1 MMHCEEQ
8 EMSMK
13 EKLLWLLALAVI
25 AAVFY
30 FSGDGFYRY
39 PCQDPLNWT
48 APECQPP
55 ACSANKTCPS
65 SLIGELNV
73 P

>member
-1 MMHCEEQ
+1 MR
-8 EMSMK
+8 
-13 EKLLWLLALAVI
+13 EKLLWVAALAIV

-39 PCQDPLNWT
+39 PCQNPINWAT
-48 APECQPP
+48 VACQPP
-55 ACSANKTCPS
+55 VCSANKTCPS
-65 SLIGELNV
+65 DLIGDLVV